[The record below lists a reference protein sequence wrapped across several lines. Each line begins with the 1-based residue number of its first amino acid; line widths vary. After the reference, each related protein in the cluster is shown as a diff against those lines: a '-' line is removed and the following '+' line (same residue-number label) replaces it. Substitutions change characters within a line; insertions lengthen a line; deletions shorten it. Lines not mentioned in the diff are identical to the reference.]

1 MQIGI
6 IMVKSK
12 KQLKL
17 RLPSLRGTKKEMQD
31 AVEKIASLRQFYHF
45 VELKGTQT
53 TEIHQHPQPT
63 WDKIHPLLPSDI
75 SKMKCLDV
83 GCNSGFYSLILA
95 HNGADVLGIDINQTD
110 IDVVAQAKWLES
122 EFKTGAK
129 FKHIDVLELDSKH
142 HNKYDIIMFLGVYH
156 HLPDTDSALQK
167 LNKLLKKDGML
178 FFGSATNRFGK
189 SEYYAEDSADFAN
202 DPHSFRVATPEDII
216 EDLVENG
223 FELVQEIPI
232 DSSVYYGLCKK
243 IKTTR
248 KSTTR
253 FTPETIAEMAEV
265 QKKAKA
271 AEEKKSKKTSKKSKK

>member
-53 TEIHQHPQPT
+53 TEIHKHPLPT

-95 HNGADVLGIDINQTD
+95 ANGADVLGIDINQTD

-129 FKHIDVLELDSKH
+129 FENIGVLELDSKH

-156 HLPDTDSALQK
+156 HLPDTDSVLQK

-202 DPHSFRVATPEDII
+202 DPYSYRVATPEDIL

-223 FELVQEIPI
+223 FELVEEIPI

-248 KSTTR
+248 KTTTR
-253 FTPETIAEMAEV
+253 FTPEKIAEMAEA

>member
-1 MQIGI
+1 
-6 IMVKSK
+6 MVKSK

-167 LNKLLKKDGML
+167 LNKLLKK
-178 FFGSATNRFGK
+178 
-189 SEYYAEDSADFAN
+189 EYYAEDSADFAN
-202 DPHSFRVATPEDII
+202 DPHSYRVATPEDII

>member
-1 MQIGI
+1 
-6 IMVKSK
+6 
-12 KQLKL
+12 
-17 RLPSLRGTKKEMQD
+17 MQD

-189 SEYYAEDSADFAN
+189 SEYYAEDSAEFAN
-202 DPHSFRVATPEDII
+202 DPYSYRVATPEDIL

-223 FELVQEIPI
+223 FELVEEIPI

-253 FTPETIAEMAEV
+253 FTPETIAEMAKV

>member
-129 FKHIDVLELDSKH
+129 FEHIDLLELDSKH

-202 DPHSFRVATPEDII
+202 DPHSFRVATPEDIL

-223 FELVQEIPI
+223 FELVEEIPI
-232 DSSVYYGLCKK
+232 DSSVYYGLWKK

-248 KSTTR
+248 KNTTR
-253 FTPETIAEMAEV
+253 ITPEKIAEMAEA
-265 QKKAKA
+265 QKKAKV